1 MDDHRQR
8 SCIRAVNSGLA
19 CNIALALGKTFTG
32 ILGHSQALLADG
44 INSMSDVAYY
54 VVVRVFMGL
63 ARKPPDREHPYGHSQ
78 LESISA
84 MVVGAFVLTTAIA
97 IFWDAINGFY
107 DLVVHRIEQSPIA
120 WMALWVA
127 LATVALKV
135 VLTSYTRRV
144 GRATQNP
151 AILALASDHRND
163 VLSAS
168 GAAIGIALSRAGLP
182 WFDPLAGAIVAIV
195 VFRTGIEII
204 RQSSSDLMDTVPGHA
219 LNDEIR
225 GLLSGAG
232 GVRAVEEI
240 HAHRFGPYMVVNVTI
255 GIDGALSVREGDA
268 IASQAE
274 RILYDTV
281 PFLMKAY
288 VHYHPTGAPVQ
299 AARDRVPSI
308 YAHPP
313 PKPDES

>member
-1 MDDHRQR
+1 MNDQR
-8 SCIRAVNSGLA
+8 HISSIRAVNTGLA
-19 CNIALALGKTFTG
+19 CNIALAFGKTITG

-54 VVVRVFMGL
+54 VVIRVFMGL

-107 DLVVHRIEQSPIA
+107 DLAMRRAEQSPIA

-127 LATVALKV
+127 LVTVILKL
-135 VLTSYTRRV
+135 VLTAYTKRV
-144 GRATQNP
+144 GRATLNP

-163 VLSAS
+163 VISAS
-168 GAAIGIALSRAGLP
+168 GAAVGITLSLAGLP
-182 WFDPLAGAIVAIV
+182 WVDPLAGALVAIV
-195 VFRTGIEII
+195 VFRTGLEII

-219 LNDEIR
+219 LHKQIH
-225 GLLSGAG
+225 GLLNGDSGI
-232 GVRAVEEI
+232 RAVEEI
-240 HAHRFGPYMVVNVTI
+240 HAHRFGPYLVVNVTI
-255 GIDGALSVREGDA
+255 GIDGALTVQEGDA
-268 IASQAE
+268 IASRAE
-274 RILYDTV
+274 RIMYDTV

-288 VHYHPTGAPVQ
+288 VHYHPTGSVVQ
-299 AARDRVPSI
+299 AARDPTPGVFPHL
-308 YAHPP
+308 AAD
-313 PKPDES
+313 PDAS